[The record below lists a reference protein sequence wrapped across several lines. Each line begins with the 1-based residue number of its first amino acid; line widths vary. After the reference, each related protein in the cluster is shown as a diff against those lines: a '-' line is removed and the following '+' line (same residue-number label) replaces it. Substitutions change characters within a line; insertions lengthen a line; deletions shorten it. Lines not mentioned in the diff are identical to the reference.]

1 MEFERKVNQTVRCRM
16 MEFRKKYLQISVE
29 EFSQQTGI
37 KVSRVKNIEAG
48 KGKIKLSEMTAVMDA
63 YFLSSE
69 YLLGQVDR
77 PKPIIMKVWESIEQL
92 SPEERHKLYGVMK
105 KKQEG
110 MGICSDDE

>member
-1 MEFERKVNQTVRCRM
+1 MEFERKVNRTVRCRM

-29 EFSQQTGI
+29 EFSKQTGI

-92 SPEERHKLYGVMK
+92 SPEERHKLYGMMK